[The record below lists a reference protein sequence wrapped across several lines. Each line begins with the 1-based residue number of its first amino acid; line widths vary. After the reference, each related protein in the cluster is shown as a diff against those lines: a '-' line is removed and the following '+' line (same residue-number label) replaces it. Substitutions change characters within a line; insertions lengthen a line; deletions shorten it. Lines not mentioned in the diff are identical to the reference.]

1 MMEFHIPITQL
12 KQSLTKRQVFI
23 FSTFPTIPPSQWVI
37 LKQKNHRHYIILFM
51 NISASP

>member
-37 LKQKNHRHYIILFM
+37 LKQKITDITSFY
-51 NISASP
+51 S